1 MDVKR
6 LLLSLLMTAV
16 VLALCYWAFLY
27 VDRGWP
33 TSPLKRAP
41 EQNQG
46 GNAPQDTSPAAGIR
60 KDPQSNN
67 EMPGNQ

>member
-1 MDVKR
+1 
-6 LLLSLLMTAV
+6 
-16 VLALCYWAFLY
+16 VLRLY
-27 VDRGWP
+27 VDHGWP

-46 GNAPQDTSPAAGIR
+46 GNAPQDTSPTAGIR